1 VDAHVHPAELS
12 GYDRVPEDMDEDM
25 QRPPTGAVVAYFDLS
40 QYPVGA
46 VRTATTSDTAVLDP
60 GTSEQ
65 WVPVR
70 RADGTVDL
78 VPAALI
84 IDVLPLE
91 D

>member
-1 VDAHVHPAELS
+1 
-12 GYDRVPEDMDEDM
+12 MDEDLHE
-25 QRPPTGAVVAYFDLS
+25 PPAGTVVAYFDLS
-40 QYPVGA
+40 RYPVGT
-46 VRTATTSDTAVLDP
+46 VRTGTTSDAAVLDP

-70 RADGTVDL
+70 RTDGTVDL

>member
-1 VDAHVHPAELS
+1 VDGDVHWAELS
-12 GYDRVPEDMDEDM
+12 GGDRVPRVMDEDM

-40 QYPVGA
+40 RYPVGT
-46 VRTATTSDTAVLDP
+46 VRTGTASDAAVIDP
-60 GTSEQ
+60 GTDER

-70 RADGTVDL
+70 RTDGTVDL
-78 VPAALI
+78 VPSALI